1 MKAEFKTVT
10 PAMAEYYLGKNTAN
24 RRISERRVRIYE
36 RDLLSGNFGTTHQ
49 GIAFYNDGSLADG
62 QHRLLAIVK
71 ANLPAKLLVVSG
83 IKKEDAIHIDSGR
96 ARSMS
101 DSIKIGELSDWSE
114 KRHIAMI
121 NLIAEPYRLTA
132 DETISWLDNMEESA
146 KFAIDHLSCNKR
158 NLTNSSIHGA
168 IALAHFYG
176 EDPEK
181 LAHFCKVFLSGIPD
195 GNKDVIIIRLRDDFM
210 SNVGGGGSD
219 KRDRFWKAQRAIQ
232 IYTSGEK
239 IKRLVLPKEPVWVYA
254 VDAE

>member
-1 MKAEFKTVT
+1 MKAEFKLVT

-24 RRISERRVRIYE
+24 RKVSERRVRIYE
-36 RDLLSGNFGTTHQ
+36 RDLVGGNFGTTHQ

-71 ANLPAKLLVVSG
+71 ANISAKLLVVTG

-101 DSIKIGELSDWSE
+101 DSIKIGELSDWIE

-132 DETISWLDNMEESA
+132 DETITWLENMEDSA
-146 KFAIDHLSCNKR
+146 KFAIEHLSCNKR
-158 NLTNSSIHGA
+158 NLTNSAIHGA

-176 EDPEK
+176 EDPDR

-195 GNKDVIIIRLRDDFM
+195 GTKDIIIIRLRDDFM
-210 SNVGGGGSD
+210 SNTGGGGSD
-219 KRDRFWKAQRAIQ
+219 KRDRLWKAMRAIQ
-232 IYTSGEK
+232 IFTSGEK

-254 VDAE
+254 VDA

>member
-101 DSIKIGELSDWSE
+101 DSIKIGELSDWIE

>member
-1 MKAEFKTVT
+1 MKAEFKIVT

-24 RRISERRVRIYE
+24 RRVSERRVKTYE
-36 RDLLSGNFGTTHQ
+36 RDLLNGNFGTTHQ
-49 GIAFYNDGSLADG
+49 GIAFYDDGSLADG
-62 QHRLLAIVK
+62 QHRLIAIVRSET
-71 ANLPAKLLVVSG
+71 PAELLVVSG
-83 IKKEDAIHIDSGR
+83 IKKKDAIHIDSGR

-101 DSIKIGELSDWSE
+101 DSIKIGGLSEWIE
-114 KRHIAMI
+114 KRHIAMM
-121 NLIAEPYRLTA
+121 NLIADPYRLTA

-146 KFAIDHLSCNKR
+146 NFAVDHLSTNKR
-158 NLTNSSIHGA
+158 NLTNSAIQAA

-176 EDPEK
+176 EEPEK

-195 GNKDVIIIRLRDDFM
+195 GNKDIIIIRLRDDFM
-210 SNVGGGGSD
+210 NNTGGGGSE

-254 VDAE
+254 VDVE